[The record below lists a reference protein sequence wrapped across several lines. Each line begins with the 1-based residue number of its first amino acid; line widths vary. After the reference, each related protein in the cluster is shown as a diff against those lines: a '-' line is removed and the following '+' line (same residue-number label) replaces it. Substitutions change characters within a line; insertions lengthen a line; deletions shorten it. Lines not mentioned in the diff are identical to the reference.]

1 MQINKHPQVLDD
13 LVDCAERI
21 AEDSN
26 EDKAIEFIDAFDDS
40 IERLR
45 QFPQIGTVC
54 KFRSPELKGLRRW
67 FVKDFEKYLIFYR
80 LTDTIEIMRLLH
92 SSRDIETAL
101 EE

>member
-13 LVDCAERI
+13 LLDCAERI
-21 AEDSN
+21 AEGN
-26 EDKAIEFIDAFDDS
+26 EDKAIEFIDAFDES

-54 KFRSPELKGLRRW
+54 KFRNPALQGLRRW
-67 FVKDFEKYLIFYR
+67 FVKGFEKYLIFYR

-92 SSRDIETAL
+92 SSRDMETAL